1 MGVLNIIFVRK
12 KKMNRIFFLAFILTT
27 THNSFTQIYER
38 KYTDK
43 ITEVF
48 QFITKQYVDTIDQ
61 KRITRVAIE
70 GILESLDPH
79 SVYIPKEKVKETEE
93 PLAGNF
99 DGIGIQ
105 FNILKDTIIVISPIY
120 GGPSEKLGILSG
132 DRIVFI
138 EDELV
143 AGINITNKGVQ
154 KRLKGPKGTIVNIEI
169 LRRGINEMIPFEIER
184 DRIPIHSVDAEY
196 MIDNRN
202 GYIKL
207 NKFSR
212 NTNEEFENAVFRL
225 KDQGMTNLILDLSNN
240 GGGYLQASLYLASHF
255 LSNDKLMLTIKG
267 KTGFPDS
274 WSSTPLGAFE
284 KGRLVIMIDEGSA
297 SASEIVSGAVQD
309 HDRGVIVGRR
319 SFGKGMVQER
329 IELKDSSVIRLTIK
343 RFYTPSGRCIQ
354 KPYDEGIE
362 QYYEEVYKRY
372 ETGELISKDSI
383 QFPDSLK
390 YKTSNQR
397 DVYGG
402 GGIMPDIFVPLD
414 TNWSSDL
421 YMNIA
426 RKGHQNTFCLKY
438 VNENRSTLNTNH
450 ENVSDFND
458 RFDIKSEVEDEFIK
472 FIKKENITFKADEY
486 ERSQKVIYAQ
496 LKALIA
502 RNLWGTSAYF
512 YVINNVNPIFIKA
525 IKVISSEQ
533 YLNIINP

>member
-1 MGVLNIIFVRK
+1 
-12 KKMNRIFFLAFILTT
+12 MNRIFFLAFILSTIN
-27 THNSFTQIYER
+27 NSFAQIYEQ

-48 QFITKQYVDTIDQ
+48 QFITTKYVDTIDQ

-93 PLAGNF
+93 PLSGNF

-105 FNILKDTIIVISPIY
+105 FNILKDTIIVISPIS

-132 DRIVFI
+132 DRIIHI

-143 AGINITNKGVQ
+143 AGIDITNKGVQ
-154 KRLKGPKGTIVNIEI
+154 KRLKGPKGTIVNIKI
-169 LRRGINEMIPFEIER
+169 LRRGLSDLIQYEIER

-207 NKFSR
+207 NKFSG
-212 NTNEEFENAVFRL
+212 NTHTEFENAIFRL
-225 KDQGMTNLILDLSNN
+225 KDQGMTGLILDLSNN
-240 GGGYLQASLYLASHF
+240 GGGYLQASLFLADHF
-255 LSNDKLMLTIKG
+255 LSNDKLMLTVKG
-267 KTGFPDS
+267 KTGLPDEVP
-274 WSSTPLGAFE
+274 STPFGGFE
-284 KGRLVIMIDEGSA
+284 NGRLVIMIDEGSA

-372 ETGELISKDSI
+372 ETGELINQDSV

-390 YKTSNQR
+390 YKTTNQR

-414 TNWSSDL
+414 TNWSSAL

-438 VNENRSTLNTNH
+438 VNENRSTLNTNY
-450 ENVSDFND
+450 ENVSDFNN
-458 RFDIKSEVEDEFIK
+458 RFDIKTEIEDDFIK
-472 FIKKENITFKADEY
+472 FIKKENITFKAEEY

-533 YLNIINP
+533 YLRTLNP